1 MVYFIVLASIYV
13 IAMIA
18 LGYRASK
25 RVTSV
30 ESYAASSGDIGPLA
44 TAITY
49 AATFSSAGYFLGV
62 AGQGFAFGVTNIWFW
77 ASQWTTTCL
86 CLCLIARRYRRVNK
100 NIHAASVADWV
111 ADRYGSPGLRVFLA
125 LVSLL
130 QLLYVASQLVGVGI
144 VINHMI
150 PSISYQTGIC
160 IAAVVII
167 VYISMGGTYAHVY
180 TNVAQG
186 AMMCVLALVIFFTG
200 FFLFGNVF
208 TEVPELLSQIDPKLA
223 MGVNPDNAGYPTV
236 SAVVWMFIAHLWWTM
251 NPQIIGKCTYLKSD
265 RDIKKFIIYTA
276 ICMFLMGSVVLGGSY
291 ARILLPEGIGST
303 VTGMDNAM
311 PWFITQVY
319 PEVVAAIFL
328 CVILAASM
336 STVDGILLYMSVV
349 VGNTWYNKIFLGAKR
364 ARGEHVDEAKAEKT
378 TMSIMKWSVYAIGII
393 AIPIA
398 FSKPTNLT
406 VMLWSAAGT
415 IMSAV
420 AGPVVV
426 GLYSKKAGKGAALLG
441 SIGGCASFC
450 ILYFGHIIGSVYQ
463 CCGIGGFI
471 SVVLTLIGIPLFKK
485 MDHAHAEKMFA
496 GVNVSEEVAE

>member
-1 MVYFIVLASIYV
+1 MVYFIVLATLYV
-13 IAMIA
+13 AGMIA
-18 LGYRASK
+18 LGWKASK

-30 ESYAASSGDIGPLA
+30 ESYAAGSGDISPLA

-62 AGQGFAFGVTNIWFW
+62 AGQGFAYGITNIWFW

-86 CLCLIARRYRRVNK
+86 CLCFIARRYRRVNK

-111 ADRYGSPGLRVFLA
+111 ADRYGSEGLRVFLG

-130 QLLYVASQLVGVGI
+130 QILYVASQLVGVGI
-144 VINHMI
+144 VINHMV
-150 PSISYQTGIC
+150 PNISYQVGVC

-167 VYISMGGTYAHVY
+167 IYISMGGTYAHVY

-186 AMMCVLALVIFFTG
+186 ALMCVLALIIFFTG

-208 TEVPELLSQIDPKLA
+208 TEVPRLLSEIDPNLA
-223 MGVNPDNAGYPTV
+223 LSVNPNNGGYPTAF
-236 SAVVWMFIAHLWWTM
+236 AVFWMFIAHLWWTM
-251 NPQIIGKCTYLKSD
+251 NPQIIGKCTYLKND

-276 ICMFLMGSVVLGGSY
+276 ICMFIMGCVVLGGSY
-291 ARILLPEGIGST
+291 TRILLPEGIGET
-303 VTGMDNAM
+303 VSGMDNAL
-311 PWFITQVY
+311 PWFITEVY
-319 PEVVAAIFL
+319 PEIVSAVFL

-349 VGNTWYNKIFLGAKR
+349 IGNTWYNKIYMGSKR
-364 ARGEHVDEAKAEKT
+364 RQGVEVDEAKTEKV
-378 TMSIMKWSVYAIGII
+378 TMSVMKWSVYVIGII

-398 FSKPTNLT
+398 FSKPSNLT

-471 SVVLTLIGIPLFKK
+471 SVVLTLIGIPLFKP
-485 MDHAHAEKMFA
+485 MDPAHAEKMFV
-496 GVNVSEEVAE
+496 GVEDTVTEP

>member
-1 MVYFIVLASIYV
+1 
-13 IAMIA
+13 
-18 LGYRASK
+18 
-25 RVTSV
+25 
-30 ESYAASSGDIGPLA
+30 
-44 TAITY
+44 
-49 AATFSSAGYFLGV
+49 
-62 AGQGFAFGVTNIWFW
+62 
-77 ASQWTTTCL
+77 
-86 CLCLIARRYRRVNK
+86 
-100 NIHAASVADWV
+100 
-111 ADRYGSPGLRVFLA
+111 
-125 LVSLL
+125 
-130 QLLYVASQLVGVGI
+130 
-144 VINHMI
+144 
-150 PSISYQTGIC
+150 
-160 IAAVVII
+160 
-167 VYISMGGTYAHVY
+167 
-180 TNVAQG
+180 
-186 AMMCVLALVIFFTG
+186 
-200 FFLFGNVF
+200 
-208 TEVPELLSQIDPKLA
+208 
-223 MGVNPDNAGYPTV
+223 
-236 SAVVWMFIAHLWWTM
+236 
-251 NPQIIGKCTYLKSD
+251 
-265 RDIKKFIIYTA
+265 
-276 ICMFLMGSVVLGGSY
+276 MFLMGSVVLGGSY

-398 FSKPTNLT
+398 FSKPANLT

-485 MDHAHAEKMFA
+485 MDPAHAEKMFA